1 MRILDRYILREWA
14 KVFALCMA
22 SFCGLLLVSEAY
34 NWIPDFLGWGSSAWT
49 IVTYLACS
57 LVAKVSV
64 LIPVS
69 LLVSTV
75 FVLSAMNRNQELA
88 AARAAGIGM
97 WRLTA
102 PLWWVGVALAA
113 VTALLNAVWVPDAL
127 ETQRNL
133 VERERFNYIRA
144 KGDAVVP
151 ISQGEFVSFQNPKSG
166 RFWLISR
173 LGLNSGQAYE
183 VFVYT
188 FDDRNRLLR
197 CIAARTAE
205 FKKVDGVWKWTFRDG
220 RDQRYDPVAG
230 MVAQPHFDTLSPAGY
245 DDDPEV
251 MLFARREPRDL
262 SLREVARYV
271 DQAGVA
277 TSGRGAA
284 YAMRY
289 HSILSSPAICFVV
302 IAVAIPFAVVGGRVN
317 PMVGVAKTFG
327 LFLGFFFLSSICSA
341 FGVSGALHPVA
352 AAWLPALLTA
362 AWAIPKLRSV
372 N

>member
-1 MRILDRYILREWA
+1 
-14 KVFALCMA
+14 MA
-22 SFCGLLLVSEAY
+22 SFCGLLLVSEGY
-34 NWIPDFLGWGSSAWT
+34 NWIPDFLGWGSSTWT

-64 LIPVS
+64 LLPVS

-75 FVLSAMNRNQELA
+75 FVLSSMNRNQELA

-102 PLWWVGVALAA
+102 PLWWVAVVFAG

-133 VERERFNYIRA
+133 VERERFQYIRS
-144 KGDAVVP
+144 KGEKVVP
-151 ISQGEFVSFQNPKSG
+151 IGQGEFVSFQNPKAG
-166 RFWLISR
+166 RLWLISR
-173 LGLNSGQAYE
+173 LGVGSGEAYE
-183 VFVYT
+183 LFVYT
-188 FDDRNRLLR
+188 FDSRQRLLR
-197 CIAARTAE
+197 CIAARSAE
-205 FKKVDGVWKWTFRDG
+205 FKKVDGSWTWTFRDG
-220 RDQRYDPVAG
+220 RDQRYDPAGG
-230 MVAQPHFDTLSPAGY
+230 MVAQPHFDVLTPAGY
-245 DDDPEV
+245 DEDPEV
-251 MLFARREPRDL
+251 MLFARRDPEDL
-262 SLREVARYV
+262 SLREVGRYV
-271 DQAGVA
+271 EQTGAA
-277 TSGRGAA
+277 ASGRGAA

-302 IAVAIPFAVVGGRVN
+302 IAVAIPFAVVGGRIN

-327 LFLGFFFLSSICSA
+327 LFLAFFFLSSLCSA
-341 FGVSGALHPVA
+341 FGVSGALYPVV
-352 AAWLPALLTA
+352 AAWLPTALTA

>member
-102 PLWWVGVALAA
+102 PLWWVGLALAA

-173 LGLNSGQAYE
+173 LGINSGQAYE

-220 RDQRYDPVAG
+220 RDQRYDPVTG

-251 MLFARREPRDL
+251 MLFARREPGDL

-317 PMVGVAKTFG
+317 PMVGVAKTFA

-352 AAWLPALLTA
+352 AAWLPTVLTA
-362 AWAIPKLRSV
+362 VWAIPKLRSV

>member
-34 NWIPDFLGWGSSAWT
+34 NWIPDFLSWGSSTWT

-97 WRLTA
+97 WRLMA
-102 PLWWVGVALAA
+102 PLWWVGVVLAG

-173 LGLNSGQAYE
+173 LGINSGQAYE

-251 MLFARREPRDL
+251 MLFARREPGDL

-271 DQAGVA
+271 DQAGAA

-289 HSILSSPAICFVV
+289 HSILSSPVICFVV

-327 LFLGFFFLSSICSA
+327 LFLAFFFLSSICSA

-352 AAWLPALLTA
+352 AAWLPAVLTA

>member
-188 FDDRNRLLR
+188 FDSRNRLLR

-352 AAWLPALLTA
+352 AAWLPAVLTA